1 MLGTP
6 ARFITARLMIRVA
19 QLSPAYSFRY
29 TPARMPMGAA
39 ATRESSTKKNVPTK
53 RRPNAAGGHVILRI
67 LQQERGT

>member
-29 TPARMPMGAA
+29 TPARMPIGAA
-39 ATRESSTKKNVPTK
+39 ASSEISTRKNVPTNGAQM
-53 RRPNAAGGHVILRI
+53 PPAVM
-67 LQQERGT
+67 